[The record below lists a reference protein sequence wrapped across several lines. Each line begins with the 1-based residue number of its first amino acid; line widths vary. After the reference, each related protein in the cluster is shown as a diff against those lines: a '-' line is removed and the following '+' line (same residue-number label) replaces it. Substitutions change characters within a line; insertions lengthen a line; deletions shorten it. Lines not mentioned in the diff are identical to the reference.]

1 MDRSRVLTLISKT
14 FRVDGIQQ
22 RIAEEVRR
30 DVFCNVRSVS
40 QSEFYAA
47 GAAGF
52 KPQFQVTM
60 FEPEYNGENEC
71 ELDGQRYS
79 IYRTYRRRDD
89 ALELYIER
97 RVGA

>member
-52 KPQFQVTM
+52 KPQLLVTM
-60 FEPEYNGENEC
+60 FEPEYNGEDEC
-71 ELDGQRYS
+71 ELDGVKYS
-79 IYRTYRRRDD
+79 IYRTYARRNDD
-89 ALELYIER
+89 LELYLEKK
-97 RVGA
+97 VGV

>member
-14 FRVDGIQQ
+14 FRVDDIQQ

-47 GAAGF
+47 GSAGF

-89 ALELYIER
+89 ALELYLER
-97 RVGA
+97 RVGV